1 MINPVFNTVT
11 HGCMT
16 VGTASQFNGELNVLA
31 VNAADIHAEG
41 AFVPPSVEAYPKKSD
56 TTVVIGL
63 VCGVDIG
70 MNVLYALDD
79 ALITIDGKYLIVQ
92 KERQ

>member
-1 MINPVFNTVT
+1 MINPIFNTVT

-16 VGTASQFNGELNVLA
+16 VGTASQFNGELDVIP

-41 AFVPPSVEAYPKKSD
+41 AFSPQFVEAYPKNSG
-56 TTVVIGL
+56 TIITIGL
-63 VCGVDIG
+63 VCGIDIG
-70 MNVLYALDD
+70 MNVLYASDD

-92 KERQ
+92 KQN

>member
-16 VGTASQFNGELNVLA
+16 VGTASQFNGELGVIA

-41 AFVPPSVEAYPKKSD
+41 ALTPPYAEAYPKNSG
-56 TTVVIGL
+56 TIVTIGL

-70 MNVLYALDD
+70 MNVLYASDG

>member
-1 MINPVFNTVT
+1 MINSVFNTVT

-16 VGTASQFNGELNVLA
+16 VGTASQFDGKINATV

-41 AFVPPSVEAYPKKSD
+41 ALVPPFVEAYPKKSD

-70 MNVLYALDD
+70 MNVLYASDD

>member
-16 VGTASQFNGELNVLA
+16 VGTASQFNGELDVIA

-41 AFVPPSVEAYPKKSD
+41 AFVPPSVEVYSKKSD
-56 TTVVIGL
+56 TTVIVGL

-70 MNVLYALDD
+70 MNVLYASDD

-92 KERQ
+92 KQN